1 MKINKRI
8 YSDAEIK
15 LINEIFD
22 MYIERIYDED
32 LHELVQ
38 QCKEMF
44 LENQTLMQYKKKD
57 LVEIIRML
65 EHNWAGSIKATEL
78 QSRRLENFYNY
89 YKEIGNEE
97 LFTKLT
103 SDDVFKNWLG

>member
-1 MKINKRI
+1 MSKHLKTMVRMRN
-8 YSDAEIK
+8 
-15 LINEIFD
+15 
-22 MYIERIYDED
+22 IYDLD
-32 LHELVQ
+32 DYYV
-38 QCKEMF
+38 
-44 LENQTLMQYKKKD
+44 LENEGWELPSNHTLAQYKKVD

-65 EHNWAGSIKATEL
+65 EHNWAESIKATTL

-103 SDDVFKNWLG
+103 SDDYLGSDK

>member
-1 MKINKRI
+1 MSRHLKTMVRMRN
-8 YSDAEIK
+8 
-15 LINEIFD
+15 
-22 MYIERIYDED
+22 IYDLAD
-32 LHELVQ
+32 YYV
-38 QCKEMF
+38 
-44 LENQTLMQYKKKD
+44 LEQEGWKLPQNQTLMQYKKKD

-103 SDDVFKNWLG
+103 SDDYLGSDKE

>member
-1 MKINKRI
+1 MSRHLKTMVRMRN
-8 YSDAEIK
+8 
-15 LINEIFD
+15 
-22 MYIERIYDED
+22 IYDLED
-32 LHELVQ
+32 YYV
-38 QCKEMF
+38 
-44 LENQTLMQYKKKD
+44 LEQDGWKLPQNHTLMQYKKKD

-103 SDDVFKNWLG
+103 SDDYLGSDKE

>member
-1 MKINKRI
+1 MSRHLKTMVRMRN
-8 YSDAEIK
+8 
-15 LINEIFD
+15 
-22 MYIERIYDED
+22 IYDLED
-32 LHELVQ
+32 YYVLEQDGWKLPSDHTLV
-38 QCKEMF
+38 
-44 LENQTLMQYKKKD
+44 QYKKND
-57 LVEIIRML
+57 LISIIRML

-103 SDDVFKNWLG
+103 SDDYLGSDKE

>member
-1 MKINKRI
+1 MSKHLRTMVRMRN
-8 YSDAEIK
+8 
-15 LINEIFD
+15 
-22 MYIERIYDED
+22 IYDLD
-32 LHELVQ
+32 DYYV
-38 QCKEMF
+38 
-44 LENQTLMQYKKKD
+44 LENEGWKLPQDQTLLNGHYKRKD
-57 LVEIIRML
+57 LISIIRML

-103 SDDVFKNWLG
+103 SDDYLGSDKE